1 MKQEVED
8 SVTKLEDMH
17 KEFEQSQRNY
27 MKEMENLKNELMAV
41 HSKHS
46 NDKAGWQRNW
56 KKQPKNN

>member
-27 MKEMENLKNELMAV
+27 MKEMENLKMN
-41 HSKHS
+41 
-46 NDKAGWQRNW
+46 
-56 KKQPKNN
+56 